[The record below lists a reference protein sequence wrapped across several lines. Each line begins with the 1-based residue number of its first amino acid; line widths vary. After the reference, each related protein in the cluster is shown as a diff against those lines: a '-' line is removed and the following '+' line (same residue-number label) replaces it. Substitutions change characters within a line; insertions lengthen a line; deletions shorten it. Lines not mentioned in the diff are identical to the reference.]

1 VKKASLSKKE
11 SDFELEIGFS
21 QSVIITDIVL
31 GCLFLIGGIALG
43 IWSNSWV
50 IIILPILGLLSLW
63 QAIKRSRAQG
73 PQLKIGG
80 QGIWTL
86 KTGFLPW
93 NKAKAII
100 KTEVSFRSATTYLII
115 LARDN
120 SEKEVARMMLRM
132 LDIEERNLQAYL
144 NRYLP
149 RPK

>member
-1 VKKASLSKKE
+1 MEKANLSKKE
-11 SDFELEIGFS
+11 SDFELEIGYS
-21 QSVIITDIVL
+21 QSVIITDIVF
-31 GCLFLIGGIALG
+31 GVFFLIGGIALG
-43 IWSNSWV
+43 IWSNSWA
-50 IIILPILGLLSLW
+50 IIVLPLLGLLSLW

-80 QGIWTL
+80 QGIWTV

-93 NKAKAII
+93 NRAKAVI
-100 KTEVSFRSATTYLII
+100 KTEASFRSATTYLII
-115 LARDN
+115 LAKDN

-144 NRYLP
+144 NRYSQ